1 MRTDMNKR
9 IPNMV
14 VYLGLYAVVFA
25 ISIWVLAF
33 HNESP
38 TNWVLCVAMIV
49 SILAGLVKLALHTRK
64 RHQQS
69 V

>member
-1 MRTDMNKR
+1 MRTDTNKR

-14 VYLGLYAVVFA
+14 VYLALYAVVFG
-25 ISIWVLAF
+25 ISLWVLAF
-33 HNESP
+33 HDESP